1 MRNKDNYSMS
11 HSSLMHCTF
20 FPETSALKHDL
31 PIFWQNAV
39 AKKLMLFVLPAKH
52 FISPRGLRQPGDNI
66 VLHS

>member
-1 MRNKDNYSMS
+1 MS
-11 HSSLMHCTF
+11 HSSNALHIF

-52 FISPRGLRQPGDNI
+52 FINPRGLRAW
-66 VLHS
+66 